1 MKPLVPVV
9 LACVGLLAG
18 CGSIDRTAPPTAGN
32 PTSPATAP
40 DNAAVVSKDPFQA
53 RAAAVAKTWLD
64 SGLSKAWT
72 TGFVPLQELVVVP
85 DWTPNGDLKASYGN
99 GWIRSSV
106 PLPDTPGKGEIRFPD
121 GASLAVPVLG
131 AKTAYRRL
139 PERSGEC
146 PMAGQPPT
154 CQWLTITAAKLS
166 TMKLLTSRGLATVPA
181 WVFTVEGLSQP
192 LLRAA
197 VGTPAMTSLP
207 EPRAPEQDAPK
218 GVVSAMHL
226 ASIRG
231 DVVAFDIGIGAC
243 DKNPRG
249 LVREFAHLIVIG
261 GSVTVPFA
269 GTSCNSSLEIRRVAV
284 RTKQPVGTR
293 PVVDALSGRPVL
305 PQLAR
310 QGP

>member
-1 MKPLVPVV
+1 M
-9 LACVGLLAG
+9 
-18 CGSIDRTAPPTAGN
+18 RPTPRAS
-32 PTSPATAP
+32 TP
-40 DNAAVVSKDPFQA
+40 DNAAAATNDPFEA
-53 RAAAVAKTWLD
+53 RAAEVARVWQD
-64 SGLSKAWT
+64 QGIAKAWT
-72 TGFVPLQELVVVP
+72 TGFVPVQELDVVP
-85 DWTPNGDLKASYGN
+85 EWTPNVELKASYGN
-99 GWIRSSV
+99 GWIRSSD
-106 PLPDTPGKGEIRFPD
+106 PLPDTPGRGEVKFPD
-121 GASLAVPVLG
+121 GTALAVPVAG
-131 AKTAYRRL
+131 ARTTFSGL
-139 PERSGEC
+139 PARSGDC
-146 PMAGQPPT
+146 PEAGQPPT

-166 TMKLLTSRGLATVPA
+166 TMKLQTSRGLATVPA
-181 WVFTVEGLSQP
+181 WSFKIEGLSQP
-192 LLRAA
+192 LLRVA

-207 EPRAPEQDAPK
+207 EPRAPEQNAPK

-226 ASIRG
+226 ASIKG

-249 LVREFAHLIVIG
+249 LVREFAHIIVIG

-310 QGP
+310 QRP